1 MNPVDK
7 PMIVRDAATVV
18 LIGDAKGPDPRV
30 LMGQRGAHAAFMP
43 SKFVFPGGAVDP
55 GDFDVPVT
63 MAQAEPTL
71 SRLAEQSDPRLSLAL
86 LAAAI
91 RELWEE
97 TGQILG
103 HPGSWDAAVP
113 DDWRAFA
120 DTGHVASAEGLAFI
134 FRAITPPGRPRRFDA
149 RFFLADASRLTT
161 DLDDFSRASEE
172 LSHLHWASL
181 RDLKGLDLPFI
192 TQVVLSETAARLPD
206 LGAPDTVPFFRNN
219 DEELHFERL
228 GRQSPLD
235 D

>member
-1 MNPVDK
+1 MPTPDK
-7 PMIVRDAATVV
+7 SLIVRDAATVV
-18 LIGDAKGPDPRV
+18 LIRDARGPEPRV
-30 LMGQRGAHAAFMP
+30 LMGQRGTDAAFMP
-43 SKFVFPGGAVDP
+43 SKYVFPGGAVDP
-55 GDFDVPVT
+55 GDFDVPVA
-63 MAQAEPTL
+63 MAQPEPTL
-71 SRLAEQSDPRLSLAL
+71 SRLAEQADPRLGQAL

-103 HPGSWDAAVP
+103 HPGRWGAPVP

-120 DTGHVASAEGLAFI
+120 ETGHVPSAEGLAFI

-172 LSHLHWASL
+172 LSHLHWVSL

-192 TQVVLSETAARLPD
+192 TQVVLAETAARLPD
-206 LGAPDTVPFFRNN
+206 LSAPETVPFFRNN
-219 DEELHFERL
+219 DEDLHFEHL
-228 GRQSPLD
+228 GGRSPLD